1 MTRFLRYAV
10 EHGRKI
16 RAVFLLDGA
25 IVQKTVEV
33 VSYDE
38 SAVSFRIGAKKK
50 PVELPLS
57 AQRKGKGCCCSA
69 ARNETEGGYQKGR
82 GQC

>member
-57 AQRKGKGCCCSA
+57 DLLSCDY
-69 ARNETEGGYQKGR
+69 ARGDHGEE
-82 GQC
+82 

>member
-10 EHGRKI
+10 EHRRKI

-33 VSYDE
+33 ISYDE

-57 AQRKGKGCCCSA
+57 DLLSCDY
-69 ARNETEGGYQKGR
+69 ARGDHGEE
-82 GQC
+82 

>member
-1 MTRFLRYAV
+1 VTRFLRYAV

-57 AQRKGKGCCCSA
+57 ELLSCDY
-69 ARNETEGGYQKGR
+69 ARGDHGEE
-82 GQC
+82 